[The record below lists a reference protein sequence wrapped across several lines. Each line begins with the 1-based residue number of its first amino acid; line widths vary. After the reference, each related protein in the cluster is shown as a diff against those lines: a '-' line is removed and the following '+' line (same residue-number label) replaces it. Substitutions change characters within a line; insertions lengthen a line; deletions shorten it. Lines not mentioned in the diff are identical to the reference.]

1 MLHSFTTYES
11 TLVRIATP
19 RALGNGFFRAKER
32 VVITN
37 EHLVSNAK
45 EVVIQSQQL
54 PRTISKVWLTDPIA
68 DLAILSVPEH
78 FVPEALPWAKP
89 LQEQADL
96 SVVGWSARD
105 ESEVL
110 PTQLMNKDYS
120 LSKIDY
126 LRLKDAIPAEL
137 SGAPVLNQH
146 AAVAGMAVF
155 IPQIEGLGLALPT
168 TYITQVLEAYQPY
181 WGQTAT
187 RCVQCRALVFE
198 QTIEDEGYCP
208 DCGTP
213 VKLPSDNELYKPLG
227 VAELIEQIIEGTG
240 HNVKL
245 SRRGAQLWEVQQG
258 SARVQI
264 SYDHKTGY
272 LLGDA
277 ILCAL
282 PEGDCSELYAFLLQE
297 NHAEEGL
304 NFSLHD
310 DKIALTLMIYD
321 RFLNVETGTRLF
333 RILFQK
339 ADRYDDLLVQRFGA
353 KWIYASESSDS
364 KE

>member
-1 MLHSFTTYES
+1 MLHSFATYES

-78 FVPEALPWAKP
+78 FVPEALPWAKR
-89 LQEQADL
+89 L
-96 SVVGWSARD
+96 SPRTELSIMGWSAK
-105 ESEVL
+105 EKAVVL
-110 PTQLMNKDYS
+110 KTELQAREYS
-120 LSKIDY
+120 LSKINY
-126 LRLKDAIPAEL
+126 LQLQRAIPAEL
-137 SGAPVLNQH
+137 SGAPILNQQ
-146 AAVAGMAVF
+146 AGVAGMAVF
-155 IPQIEGLGLALPT
+155 IPQIEGLGLALPAA
-168 TYITQVLEAYQPY
+168 YIEGVLDAYRPY

-187 RCVQCRALVFE
+187 RCVQCRELVFE
-198 QTIEDEGYCP
+198 QTMEEGGYCP

-277 ILCAL
+277 VLCTL
-282 PEGDCSELYAFLLQE
+282 PKGDCPELYAFLLKE
-297 NHAEEGL
+297 NYAEEGL
-304 NFSLHD
+304 NFSLHENR
-310 DKIALTLMIYD
+310 IVLTLMIYD

-333 RILFQK
+333 QILFQK
-339 ADRYDDLLVQRFGA
+339 ADRYDDLLIQRFGTQKLYPA
-353 KWIYASESSDS
+353 KTLDS